1 MDTYGKDVTHEI
13 FEVDG
18 HSITIDA
25 TLAKAFSDVV
35 CPITDSFLRF
45 QIKVFGNGN
54 VNDDILSKKISL
66 DMSQELRGY
75 QVQ

>member
-1 MDTYGKDVTHEI
+1 MNIVY
-13 FEVDG
+13 EVDE
-18 HSITIDA
+18 HLISIDSQ
-25 TLAKAFSDVV
+25 LAKEFSDVV
-35 CPITDSFLRF
+35 CPITEPFLRF
-45 QIKVFGNGN
+45 QIKVFGKGN